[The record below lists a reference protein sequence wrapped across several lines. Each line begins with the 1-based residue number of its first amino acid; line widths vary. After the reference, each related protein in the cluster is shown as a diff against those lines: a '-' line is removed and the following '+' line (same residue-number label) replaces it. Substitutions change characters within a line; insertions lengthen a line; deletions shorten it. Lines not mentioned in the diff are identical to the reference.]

1 MAKHFGGHIKKNPLA
16 DKTQSIFKQ
25 LQDQAAGRKRAW
37 PGKLSPE
44 QSKLTIYSAVAY
56 FGLLGGPEN
65 CLRSGP
71 GTDDGNQALS
81 FWDVAG
87 IMLGTD
93 RGLSDEL
100 KDILKNRIFFDREFS

>member
-1 MAKHFGGHIKKNPLA
+1 MLWPILA
-16 DKTQSIFKQ
+16 CWEALKI
-25 LQDQAAGRKRAW
+25 A
-37 PGKLSPE
+37 
-44 QSKLTIYSAVAY
+44 
-56 FGLLGGPEN
+56 
-65 CLRSGP
+65 LRSGP

-100 KDILKNRIFFDREFS
+100 KDILKNRIFFDREFFKN